1 MSTSSATAP
10 LDRKPKNAGL
20 VLAALIL
27 AAGVA
32 NMNLSIANVAL
43 PEIAIK
49 LHASQT
55 GLNLVSVGFELGLA
69 ISVLYLGALGDHH
82 GRKGMLILGLSLG
95 IPTAILA
102 ALSGSIEM
110 LMVARLTG
118 GISAGM
124 AYPTTL
130 ALITALWSGPS
141 RTRAIALW
149 SALGAGLSALS
160 PMLAGATLMVAPWG
174 WAFLIP
180 IPFGIAA
187 LLLVIWN
194 VPAHVN
200 EGDEPVDHAGG
211 ILSAIFIGALVIAIN
226 FAELDTAGPVLQ
238 VAIALTLLGGVA
250 FFWRQAKAK
259 YPLFDLRFA
268 RRPTFWVATASGL
281 IVFGSLMG
289 AMYVGMQYLQNV
301 LGYSTFLA
309 GLAILPCPIF
319 MVLVAP
325 YSSRM
330 VIRWGSRITLLV
342 GFAFCIAGFVIML
355 TVWAIDSTYT
365 SIGIAYALVGT
376 GVAIAGTPSSHALTD
391 SVPVE
396 KVGMASGTGDLQRDL
411 GGAVMQSIMGAILGA
426 GYAAAVATKI
436 ADAPADVQSQIT
448 SSIRSA
454 LTKSYGSA
462 VDLASQYPEYKAAV
476 VQAVKESFLAGA
488 NWAYFAGVLAS
499 IVGAAIVWFF
509 FPRHDRE
516 KALYREWGSEEPAQ
530 K

>member
-1 MSTSSATAP
+1 
-10 LDRKPKNAGL
+10 
-20 VLAALIL
+20 
-27 AAGVA
+27 
-32 NMNLSIANVAL
+32 MNLSIANVAL

-69 ISVLYLGALGDHH
+69 ISVLYLGAIGDRH
-82 GRKGMLILGLSLG
+82 GRKGMLVLGLSLG

-102 ALSGSIEM
+102 ACSGSIEM

-130 ALITALWSGPS
+130 ALITALWSGGS
-141 RTRAIALW
+141 RTKAIALW

-160 PMLAGATLMVAPWG
+160 PMLAGALLMVAPWG

-180 IPFGIAA
+180 IPFGVVA
-187 LLLVIWN
+187 LLLVIWT
-194 VPAHVN
+194 VPAKVN
-200 EGDEPVDHAGG
+200 EGNEPIDHMGG
-211 ILSAIFIGALVIAIN
+211 ILSAVFIGSLVLAIN
-226 FAELDTAGPVLQ
+226 FAEGEKIGPVL
-238 VAIALTLLGGVA
+238 IATMILTAVGGVA

-268 RRPTFWVATASGL
+268 RRPTFWVATASGI

-301 LGYSTFLA
+301 LGYPTFLA

-325 YSSRM
+325 YSSHM
-330 VIRWGSRITLLV
+330 VIRWGSRITLMV
-342 GFAFCIAGFVIML
+342 GFVFCILGFLIML
-355 TVWAIDSTYT
+355 LVWSIDSTYT
-365 SIGIAYALVGT
+365 SIGIAYALVGV
-376 GVAIAGTPSSHALTD
+376 GVGIAGTPSSHALTD

-436 ADAPADVQSQIT
+436 TDAPANVQAQIT
-448 SSIRSA
+448 ENIRATLS
-454 LTKSYGSA
+454 KSYGSA
-462 VDLASQYPEYKAAV
+462 VDLASQYPQYEADI

-488 NWAYFAGVLAS
+488 NWAYLAGVIAS
-499 IVGAAIVWFF
+499 ILGAALVWFF
-509 FPRHDRE
+509 FPRHKKE
-516 KALYREWGSEEPAQ
+516 KALYQEWGSENAH
-530 K
+530 

>member
-1 MSTSSATAP
+1 MSSVVSSSLGT
-10 LDRKPKNAGL
+10 KPVRGGL
-20 VLAALIL
+20 VIAALIL

-43 PEIAIK
+43 PEIAIQ
-49 LHASQT
+49 LHASQA

-69 ISVLYLGALGDHH
+69 ISVLYLGAIGDRH

-102 ALSGSIEM
+102 AASGSIEM
-110 LMVARLTG
+110 LMIARLTG

-130 ALITALWSGPS
+130 ALITALWSGPP

-160 PMLAGATLMVAPWG
+160 PMLAGGLLEVAPWG

-180 IPFGIAA
+180 IPFGLVA
-187 LLLVIWN
+187 LGLVIWT
-194 VPAHVN
+194 VPKKVN

-211 ILSAIFIGALVIAIN
+211 VLSAVFIGGLVIAIN
-226 FAELDTAGPVLQ
+226 FAELETVGPTLLISL
-238 VAIALTLLGGVA
+238 AIAVLGGIA
-250 FFWRQAKAK
+250 FFWRQKSAT
-259 YPLFDLRFA
+259 YPLFDLRYA
-268 RRPTFWVATASGL
+268 KRPTFWVATASGL

-301 LGYSTFLA
+301 LAYPTFLA
-309 GLAILPCPIF
+309 GLAILPCPVF
-319 MVLVAP
+319 MVVAAP
-325 YSSRM
+325 FSSRM
-330 VIRWGSRITLLV
+330 VIQLGSRLTLLI
-342 GFAFCIAGFVIML
+342 GFVFCIGGFLVML
-355 TVWAIDSTYT
+355 LVWSLDSTYT
-365 SIGIAYALVGT
+365 SIGIAYALVGI
-376 GVAIAGTPSSHALTD
+376 GVGIAGTPSSHALTD

-426 GYAAAVATKI
+426 GYSAAVATKI
-436 ADAPADVQSQIT
+436 ADAPSDVRTQIT
-448 SSIRSA
+448 SGIRSA

-462 VDLASQYPEYKAAV
+462 VDLANQYPQYKTAV
-476 VQAVKESFLAGA
+476 LQAVKESFLSGA
-488 NWAYFAGVLAS
+488 NWAYLAGVIAS
-499 IVGAAIVWFF
+499 IIGAVLVWFF

-516 KALYREWGSEEPAQ
+516 KALYKQWGSEN
-530 K
+530 